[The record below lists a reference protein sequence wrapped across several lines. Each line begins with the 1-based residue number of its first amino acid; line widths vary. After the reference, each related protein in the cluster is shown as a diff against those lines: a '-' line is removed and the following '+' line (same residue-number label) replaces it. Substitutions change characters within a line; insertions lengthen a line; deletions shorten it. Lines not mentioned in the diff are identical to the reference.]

1 MAVLDSL
8 TLYSDM
14 LDYITALTDGG
25 ARTKDLR
32 MYKEAILGA
41 YRETTMACEW
51 SYYIG
56 EGRVDLVA
64 NYSTGTIAY
73 DHTGGSSER
82 MVTLSGGTWP
92 TWIQYGRIRISD
104 VVYEVD
110 TRVSGTVITL
120 TESSNPGAD
129 IAAGTSYQCYR
140 SGYPLPTD
148 MWRIY
153 DVGVEK
159 NNWVTYY
166 ISPTEWQQRERYLNS
181 GGQTWAWTIMKDPD
195 SDGRWALF
203 VDPYPTEAEPL
214 MFMYRR
220 KPRTLRWTGTEVTA
234 RSSSSQTAT
243 ASNGASTITT
253 SSALPSSM
261 VGSIIRLSDTTVH
274 PTGLAGINP
283 YYEQHKIT
291 GISSTTVTIDGTIQ
305 HASGYSGKYF
315 VVSDPIDMSESLIEA
330 FKAEVEFRLARL
342 ANDQRDISNAR
353 AIADRQIRQ
362 ALEAESR
369 HKGGTGYNRQTRYA
383 YLFSNLQN
391 VITTSSG

>member
-1 MAVLDSL
+1 
-8 TLYSDM
+8 
-14 LDYITALTDGG
+14 
-25 ARTKDLR
+25 
-32 MYKEAILGA
+32 
-41 YRETTMACEW
+41 
-51 SYYIG
+51 
-56 EGRVDLVA
+56 
-64 NYSTGTIAY
+64 
-73 DHTGGSSER
+73 
-82 MVTLSGGTWP
+82 
-92 TWIQYGRIRISD
+92 
-104 VVYEVD
+104 
-110 TRVSGTVITL
+110 
-120 TESSNPGAD
+120 
-129 IAAGTSYQCYR
+129 
-140 SGYPLPTD
+140 
-148 MWRIY
+148 
-153 DVGVEK
+153 
-159 NNWVTYY
+159 
-166 ISPTEWQQRERYLNS
+166 
-181 GGQTWAWTIMKDPD
+181 MKDPD